1 MQELPLQI
9 RGKVLDNPKQLIEDI
24 NVAAT
29 DVLLYE
35 VKAIPSLVKN
45 NMYAFIPKAVLDKSR
60 STRGEQIL
68 RKTGA
73 GSSKDITEADLLA
86 LPLERCLESKSS
98 RGGRCGLQ
106 NLGNTCFMNSVLQC
120 LSNTEPLVKYFLFEC
135 YLSHINERNTLGSR
149 GRLAM
154 AYYEL
159 LFNMYVGE
167 DNYQAPWDVKNIIS
181 RRAI

>member
-24 NVAAT
+24 NVAST

-35 VKAIPSLVKN
+35 VKAISALVKN
-45 NMYAFIPKAVLDKSR
+45 NSYAFIPKAALDKAR

-68 RKTGA
+68 KKLGA
-73 GSSKDITEADLLA
+73 GASKAITEEDLLA

-106 NLGNTCFMNSVLQC
+106 NLGNTCFMNSVL
-120 LSNTEPLVKYFLFEC
+120 
-135 YLSHINERNTLGSR
+135 
-149 GRLAM
+149 
-154 AYYEL
+154 
-159 LFNMYVGE
+159 
-167 DNYQAPWDVKNIIS
+167 
-181 RRAI
+181 